1 MTGVSRARELA
12 CYSFL
17 VVFANDAIAD
27 EREVAMLKR
36 LALEDGVVDDAE
48 KEVLREVFAR
58 VDDARLTESQRQAIA
73 DCRVELGC

>member
-1 MTGVSRARELA
+1 MSGTSRARELA

-17 VVFANDAIAD
+17 VVFANDSIAD

-48 KEVLREVFAR
+48 KEVLRAVFAR
-58 VDDARLTESQRQAIA
+58 VADDRLTEAQRQAIA
-73 DCRVELGC
+73 DCRTELGI